1 MAKNNNLHSAKRN
14 KRDEFYTQLADI
26 EKELMHY
33 KAFFKGKVVYCNCDD
48 ARESNFF
55 KYFSMNFE
63 HLGLKK
69 LISTGYKEN
78 GKGVLLTYEG
88 DKNGN
93 RIVDNEE
100 IVVTELNGNGD
111 FRSEECIKFL
121 KEADVVV
128 TNPPFSLFREYVAQ
142 LMEYGKK
149 FLIIGNQNA
158 ITYKEIFP
166 YIKNEEM
173 WMGLSMNG
181 SNRWFQAPDD
191 YEVKENAAGY
201 KVIDGKKYYFV
212 NGVAWFTNI
221 PHNRRNQPLDLY
233 KKYSN
238 EYPKYDNYDAIEVS
252 QVADIPMDYN
262 GVMGVPITYLYK
274 HCPTQFEI
282 LGTSDRGGDGL
293 MDYIKLNHTR
303 FDAPVI
309 NNKGVYKRIFIK
321 KII

>member
-14 KRDEFYTQLADI
+14 KKDEFYTQLADI
-26 EKELMHY
+26 ERELMHY
-33 KAFFKGKVVYCNCDD
+33 KTFFKGKVVYCNCDD

-69 LISTGYKEN
+69 LISTGYKDN

-88 DKNGN
+88 DTNGN

-100 IVVTELNGNGD
+100 IIVTELNGDGD
-111 FRSEECIKFL
+111 FRSDECIEFL

-142 LMEYGKK
+142 LMKYNKK
-149 FLIIGNQNA
+149 FLILGNMNS

-166 YIKNEEM
+166 YIKNNELWWGVSLNGTKCSFIVPQNYE
-173 WMGLSMNG
+173 G
-181 SNRWFQAPDD
+181 SNV
-191 YEVKENAAGY
+191 YEE
-201 KVIDGKKYYFV
+201 
-212 NGVAWFTNI
+212 NGVRYGKVNNAIWFTNI
-221 PHNRRNQPLDLY
+221 EHNKRNQPLDLY

-252 QVADIPMDYN
+252 KVADIPMDYD
-262 GVMGVPITYLYK
+262 GVMGVPITFLDKY
-274 HCPTQFEI
+274 CPTQFEI
-282 LGTSDRGGDGL
+282 VRFRKGNDDKDLSINGKCPYFRIL
-293 MDYIKLNHTR
+293 IKRKN
-303 FDAPVI
+303 
-309 NNKGVYKRIFIK
+309 
-321 KII
+321 